1 MPTKIVSF
9 KNVAAQ
15 NAAEAPASNV
25 NQPVADESDESYSP
39 ATQSSASLAITADS
53 GVDAQDITLPRLRL
67 LQGTSDKAQLAK
79 FGFGSLLLKDAVVI
93 ARPLVPSTPG
103 APAAPTAITGRVV
116 FCRLASKGY
125 AEKALKYGDPTQY
138 ATSLAEVEQL
148 GGTAD
153 WRESRENRSI
163 ASKKPWFQV
172 VANCILLVEQPAG
185 ENDDHFPF
193 AAGGKNYAPA
203 MYSVKSFA
211 YDEFFKKVA
220 TAKAT
225 GELRREGFPS
235 RFINFGVEIRAG
247 KGNAEFAVPS
257 VTFDGPTPDEVR
269 TLALQF

>member
-9 KNVAAQ
+9 KNAAP
-15 NAAEAPASNV
+15 AAEAPASNV
-25 NQPVADESDESYSP
+25 NAPAVEDDEALSP
-39 ATQSSASLAITADS
+39 ATQSTSLAPASDY

-79 FGFGSLLLKDAVVI
+79 FGFGSLLLKDSVVV
-93 ARPLVPSTPG
+93 ARPLVPTTPG
-103 APAAPTAITGRVV
+103 APASPTARVGRVV

-125 AEKALKYGDPTQY
+125 AEKAVKYGDPTQY

-148 GGTAD
+148 GGTAN
-153 WRESRENRSI
+153 WAESRENRKIVSTE
-163 ASKKPWFQV
+163 PWFQV
-172 VANCILLVEQPAG
+172 VANCIVLIEQPEG

-211 YDEFFKKVA
+211 YDEFFKKIA

-235 RFINFGVEIRAG
+235 RFINFGVEIRPG

-257 VTFDGPTPDEVR
+257 VTFGEPTADEVR
-269 TLALQF
+269 VLAAQF